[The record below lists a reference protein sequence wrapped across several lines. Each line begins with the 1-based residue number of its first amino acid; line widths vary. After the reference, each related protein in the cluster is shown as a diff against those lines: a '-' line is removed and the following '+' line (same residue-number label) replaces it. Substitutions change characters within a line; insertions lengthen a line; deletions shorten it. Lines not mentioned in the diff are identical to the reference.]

1 MKVVKKMKLDIIF
14 VSAVLVGLGVMMLLK
29 PDTLKSAICYVL
41 AGVAVAAGLCFVIDY
56 IRKPPLQDSGRYVLA
71 IAMTAVFLGVSMFVK
86 HKIIIGYLPTVLS
99 FLILLSG
106 TVKFQNSWDMKRL
119 AHGTWG
125 VHAVIAAVGIAFGF
139 VLMMGW
145 ITGNISTWIGVGL
158 IYSGFTDLVSA
169 FVLAR
174 IRKVIN
180 KRKDEVDMTDV
191 AYAAETAETAGAS
204 YSEEAD
210 GE

>member
-1 MKVVKKMKLDIIF
+1 MIN
-14 VSAVLVGLGVMMLLK
+14 
-29 PDTLKSAICYVL
+29 
-41 AGVAVAAGLCFVIDY
+41 
-56 IRKPPLQDSGRYVLA
+56 R
-71 IAMTAVFLGVSMFVK
+71 
-86 HKIIIGYLPTVLS
+86 
-99 FLILLSG
+99 
-106 TVKFQNSWDMKRL
+106 N
-119 AHGTWG
+119 TW
-125 VHAVIAAVGIAFGF
+125 
-139 VLMMGW
+139 MGW